1 MNGRNPTSTRNSR
14 GASPLDRG
22 PAARYSANSGTVP
35 GGPQLRNSEKDM
47 NDVITPA
54 VTADAPPTV
63 VGKTFKFFFKSPVIK
78 DEQGNEIGKGPKP
91 PTVVAVLP
99 TPSPT
104 EIIEA
109 LGHLNETEDG
119 KKTVAA
125 KIADL
130 LIEQIDDIIFQ
141 GGKQQIGYWQEKN
154 PGKNFSATDFD
165 LSRLTLEYLATL
177 PKGQRGAWA
186 PSDEEL
192 KSFNEDYSSV
202 MIELVNY
209 DPKKV
214 KIHCDIFLK
223 GLARVKSDKVAVAK
237 MKDLLTV
244 YASKKDEDSFG
255 EYSQVYDWLM
265 TKADRYLAAEE
276 RDYASGL

>member
-1 MNGRNPTSTRNSR
+1 VTNARNNRP
-14 GASPLDRG
+14 ASPLDKG
-22 PAARYSANSGTVP
+22 PAARYSITSGAFP
-35 GGPQLRNSEKDM
+35 GGFQPRIREKDM
-47 NDVITPA
+47 NDVSTPA
-54 VTADAPPTV
+54 VATEGATAV
-63 VGKTFKFFFKSPVIK
+63 VGKTFKFFFKSPSIK

-99 TPSPT
+99 TPSVD
-104 EIIEA
+104 EIIEI
-109 LGHLNETEDG
+109 LSHFNETEDG
-119 KKTVAA
+119 KEGKKTVDA

-141 GGKQQIGYWQEKN
+141 GGKQQISYWQEKN

-192 KSFNEDYSSV
+192 KSFNEDYSAV

-214 KIHCDIFLK
+214 KIHCDIFLR

-244 YASKKDEDSFG
+244 YASKKDEDSMG